1 MAGSSSNST
10 RATVGARIPVSRPSR
25 RLLGAGLAVCLC
37 AAAACKGDASSTA
50 NAAQQGG
57 MTGASG
63 GAGGAGRGG
72 PVVTLAT
79 SDVAT
84 VTRSPIEEGI
94 AITGDLRPIETI
106 TVRARIE
113 GDVERVLVREGE
125 TVREGQLLAVFESTE
140 QEVGRASAAAERA
153 AAQSELETAQW
164 THEQNEQLFKAGA
177 ISARELRASEQAVAT
192 ARARL
197 AAAEARTRTSGMAE
211 RDTRVLAP
219 ASGTIE
225 RRTVQTGERMSR
237 GAAMFTLVRSD
248 LLELAASVPARQAN
262 SVRTGQ
268 LVRFAADGRTFDGR
282 VARVSPTI
290 DPSSRSITVYVQVP
304 NPGGQLKGG
313 TFATGRVVSRTIPD
327 AVTVPS
333 AALRQG
339 QNDGRPFVYRID
351 ANNAVEQATVQVGVV
366 DERRGITEILDG
378 LREGD
383 RVIVGN
389 VGTLGRGMKVVMA
402 GGGEGRRAQ

>member
-1 MAGSSSNST
+1 M
-10 RATVGARIPVSRPSR
+10 VGARLPLVHPSR

-37 AAAACKGDASSTA
+37 AAAACKSDAGSTA

-57 MTGASG
+57 MTGAP
-63 GAGGAGRGG
+63 AGGGGGGGGRGG

-79 SDVAT
+79 SDVAA

-125 TVREGQLLAVFESTE
+125 SVREGQLLAVFESTE
-140 QEVGRASAAAERA
+140 QEVGRASAAADRA
-153 AAQSELETAQW
+153 AAQNELETAQW

-177 ISARELRASEQAVAT
+177 ISARELRTSEQAVAT
-192 ARARL
+192 AKARL
-197 AAAEARTRTSGMAE
+197 AAAEARTRTTGMAE
-211 RDTRVLAP
+211 RDTRVVAP

-225 RRTVQTGERMSR
+225 RRTVQTGEHMSR
-237 GAAMFTLVRSD
+237 GAAMFTLVRGD
-248 LLELAASVPARQAN
+248 LLELAAAVPARQAN
-262 SVRTGQ
+262 GVRAGQ

-290 DPSSRSITVYVQVP
+290 DPASRAITVYVQVP

-327 AVTVPS
+327 AMTVPS

-339 QNDGRPFVYRID
+339 QTDGRPFVYRID

-366 DERRGITEILDG
+366 DERRGLTEITDG